1 MAIRITTDTS
11 TGAVSSVRARAS
23 VTVVDHKVDVE
34 YLVPAASVA
43 YIELRTQLA
52 AAAPVADMQYTAPVA
67 GVAYDNLAVSGFVDT
82 TGKFRYV
89 VDISIEM
96 VEELSVAFAKA
107 RSDAFGL
114 SDITIRAISPKY
126 SDSVSPLS
134 DQPVFAVD
142 KSLTDENPL
151 DDALV
156 YSFDKSLADATAE
169 LTDALTR
176 SFDKSLADEN
186 PLDDALA
193 HSFDKSLAD
202 ATAELT
208 DALTRSFDKSLA
220 DENPLD
226 DALAHSFDKSLAD
239 ATAELTDA
247 LTRSF
252 DKSLADAT
260 PALDDSASSTVTK
273 SLVDSVTMQDVLERY
288 IVTIRAFSESVDAT
302 DDSSWEFTAGA
313 EAEQI
318 GVGDTF
324 APVFSKAVSDAF
336 SMNDSSEAGDGST
349 YSFAKFINNVVFSGD
364 NLASAVTKPLS
375 DSFDSLDSGLVV
387 AQSYCDITYF
397 AEDYVGAS
405 AIF

>member
-1 MAIRITTDTS
+1 MGIRVSSNTS
-11 TGAVSSVRARAS
+11 TAYTALVRARAS
-23 VTVVDHKVDVE
+23 VAVVD
-34 YLVPAASVA
+34 
-43 YIELRTQLA
+43 
-52 AAAPVADMQYTAPVA
+52 PVA
-67 GVAYDNLAVSGFVDT
+67 GVVCVVPAAEIKYVELAVNAHLDT

-89 VDISIEM
+89 MDISIEL
-96 VEELSVAFAKA
+96 VEELNIAFTKA

-114 SDITIRAISPKY
+114 SDITTRAISPKY

-142 KSLTDENPL
+142 KALTDE
-151 DDALV
+151 
-156 YSFDKSLADATAE
+156 S
-169 LTDALTR
+169 
-176 SFDKSLADEN
+176 

-193 HSFDKSLAD
+193 YSFDKPLVDATPELAD
-202 ATAELT
+202 A
-208 DALTRSFDKSLA
+208 LA
-220 DENPLD
+220 
-226 DALAHSFDKSLAD
+226 
-239 ATAELTDA
+239 
-247 LTRSF
+247 RSF

-260 PALDDSASSTVTK
+260 PGMDDSASSTVTK
-273 SLVDSVTMQDVLERY
+273 SLIDSVTIQDVLERY
-288 IVTIRAFSESVDAT
+288 IVALREFSESVDAT
-302 DDSSWEFTAGA
+302 DNSSWEFTAGT

-324 APVFSKAVSDAF
+324 APVFAKAVSDAF

-387 AQSYCDITYF
+387 SQSYCDITYF